1 MSHKYG
7 DAPGFLER
15 LIKSG
20 RRVLAALLQQRGPVD
35 PPADPYAAVREPHH
49 RGPGG
54 RSSAVAVAE
63 PEPGQDVAAIGRTR
77 NRQHHDH
84 S

>member
-1 MSHKYG
+1 MTHHYG
-7 DAPGFLER
+7 DAPGFLKR
-15 LIKSG
+15 LINSG
-20 RRVLAALLQQRGPVD
+20 RRVLAALLQQRGPAD

-54 RSSAVAVAE
+54 RGSAVAVAE
-63 PEPGQDVAAIGRTR
+63 PEPRQDALAVGHLRDR
-77 NRQHHDH
+77 NHSDH